1 MPEGPVSK
9 QVETPSQQTNPSQP
23 QDVASQPFSAPMGM
37 VPAPTNQSTT
47 KPRQMPADGGPDLG
61 PSGGDGAE
69 GGEGGEGDSSAPNPT
84 DSGPSVS
91 PVQARRKIALR
102 VMQVMDDIV
111 TSNPSLPQH
120 EAYTLAKA
128 TVEQFGLVR
137 EAWNALE
144 YGNRPD
150 VPDSDLTV
158 MLKGIRPGRAVDKL
172 LNQTPVKRLL
182 PNGEQA
188 PVEEAA
194 GAGLPAGPQDTPH
207 GIPAGGVEH
216 AVGEGLEHGHP
227 FGLKAPLSM
236 PKGPLLEEA
245 AGAAARALPLL
256 MV

>member
-23 QDVASQPFSAPMGM
+23 QDVASQPFSAPMGL

-47 KPRQMPADGGPDLG
+47 KPRQMPGDSGSGGPGLD

-69 GGEGGEGDSSAPNPT
+69 GGEGDSSAPAG

-111 TSNPSLPQH
+111 ASNPALPQH
-120 EAYTLAKA
+120 EAYTLAKT

-137 EAWNALE
+137 EAWNALD
-144 YGNRPD
+144 YGDRGP

-158 MLKGIRPGRAVDKL
+158 QLKNIRPGRAVDRL
-172 LNQTPVKRLL
+172 LNQTPVERM
-182 PNGEQA
+182 PPRPGQT
-188 PVEEAA
+188 PGEEAA
-194 GAGLPAGPQDTPH
+194 GGLPTGPQDTPH
-207 GIPAGGVEH
+207 GVPAGGVEH

-227 FGLKAPLSM
+227 FGLKAPLNL